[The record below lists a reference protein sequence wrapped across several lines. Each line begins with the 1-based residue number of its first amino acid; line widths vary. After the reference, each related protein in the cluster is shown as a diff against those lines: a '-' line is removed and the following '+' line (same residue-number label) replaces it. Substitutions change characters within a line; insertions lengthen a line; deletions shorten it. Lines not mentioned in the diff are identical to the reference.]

1 MGAAAGGVRW
11 RCFPWDP
18 DARRGAPFSPSYLVT
33 GQTVGRFDLHDRP
46 PVRYLAE
53 SPEHAVGELLSPF
66 RGTTFHPAYLR
77 QGGRPIALVDVR
89 LSPALLR
96 RIPDCTDPAVLTR
109 LGIRPDELAHHDRTR
124 TQAIA
129 RRLHGRRGTA
139 GLRWWSALTG
149 AWHTTVVFTDRER
162 PREVT
167 FGKPRLLAPADPEVA
182 RALSVLGIRVR

>member
-1 MGAAAGGVRW
+1 MW

-18 DARRGAPFSPSYLVT
+18 AAPTGAPFSPACLVP

-53 SPEHAVGELLSPF
+53 SDEHALGEALSPF
-66 RGTTFHPAYLR
+66 RGTVFRPAYLR
-77 QGGRPIALVDVR
+77 QRGRRLALVEVVLAPTLVER
-89 LSPALLR
+89 VA
-96 RIPDCTDPAVLTR
+96 DCTDPAVLAA
-109 LGIRPDELAHHDRTR
+109 LGLRPDDLAHHDRAR

-129 RRLHGRRGTA
+129 RRLHEHGAATGAPA

-149 AWHTTVVFTDRER
+149 GWHTTVVFTDRER
-162 PREVT
+162 PGEVT
-167 FGKPRLLAPADPEVA
+167 FGAPRHVEARDPAVL

>member
-1 MGAAAGGVRW
+1 MW

-18 DARRGAPFSPSYLVT
+18 EADPGAPHTASYLAP

-53 SPEHAVGELLSPF
+53 SPEHAVGEILSPF
-66 RGTTFHPAYLR
+66 RGTTFHAAYLR
-77 QGGRPIALVDVR
+77 QGGHRLALVEVT
-89 LSPALLR
+89 LAPALVR
-96 RIPDCTDPAVLTR
+96 RIPDCTDPAVLAG
-109 LGIRPDELAHHDRTR
+109 LGIRPDELAHHDHTR

-129 RRLHGRRGTA
+129 RRLHEEGAATGSPT

-167 FGKPRLLAPADPEVA
+167 FSAPRHLELSNREVA